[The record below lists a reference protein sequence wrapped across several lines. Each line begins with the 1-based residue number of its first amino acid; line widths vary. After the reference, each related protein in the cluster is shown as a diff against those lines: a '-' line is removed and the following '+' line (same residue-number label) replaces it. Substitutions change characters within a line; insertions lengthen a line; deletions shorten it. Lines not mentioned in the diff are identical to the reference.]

1 MGLAKKKQ
9 KKSMRKLCLIN
20 NMEKFS
26 SFEQRESVI
35 DGLIEALAEKEGMEL
50 DAVLSDLVTFA
61 PYEGNEAANPDYI
74 EQVAEMIGVSPDE
87 MKLYAIKKAEEYLR
101 E

>member
-1 MGLAKKKQ
+1 
-9 KKSMRKLCLIN
+9 
-20 NMEKFS
+20 MEKFS

-35 DGLIEALAEKEGMEL
+35 DGLIEALAEKEGMEP

-74 EQVAEMIGVSPDE
+74 EQVAEMIGVSPGE
-87 MKLYAIKKAEEYLR
+87 KKLFALQKKEEKLQ
-101 E
+101 EKENPIFKIFTL